1 VVQDGAK
8 RRFFGL
14 KIRCVGHDSIWQ
26 MPYTD
31 SGLWVPRDPERSS
44 SSPRNSTYLAIASLL
59 VSVASMAT
67 SAFVS
72 YQAIDINRRTF
83 SLQHRPKLLITEAV
97 KYIAPQNGQTVIAL
111 TLRNLGDS
119 DAKIEHVF
127 PQLDKPGTDLS
138 LRQDAFT
145 TSYLESQIVGTA
157 RPAYIHLSTP
167 TKADY
172 DDTRLFGF
180 LSYTD
185 AYGADQP
192 FYGFCFVFGKS
203 AQDEMH
209 TSEGNACGGAQ

>member
-1 VVQDGAK
+1 V
-8 RRFFGL
+8 R
-14 KIRCVGHDSIWQ
+14 DSIWQ

-31 SGLWVPRDPERSS
+31 SGLWVPRKPERASS
-44 SSPRNSTYLAIASLL
+44 GPKNSTYLAIASLL

-83 SLQHRPKLLITEAV
+83 SLQHRPKLVITGAS
-97 KYIAPQNGQTVIAL
+97 KYISPQNGQTVIAL

-127 PQLDKPGTDLS
+127 PHLDKPGTDLM
-138 LRQDAFT
+138 QDAFT
-145 TSYLESQIVGTA
+145 TSYLGSRIVGTA
-157 RPAYIHLSTP
+157 RPAYIDLSTP

-172 DDTRLFGF
+172 ADTRFFGF
-180 LSYTD
+180 LAYTD
-185 AYGADQP
+185 AYGVDQP

-203 AQDEMH
+203 SPDEMH
-209 TSEGNACGGAQ
+209 TSEGNACGGELDGAQ